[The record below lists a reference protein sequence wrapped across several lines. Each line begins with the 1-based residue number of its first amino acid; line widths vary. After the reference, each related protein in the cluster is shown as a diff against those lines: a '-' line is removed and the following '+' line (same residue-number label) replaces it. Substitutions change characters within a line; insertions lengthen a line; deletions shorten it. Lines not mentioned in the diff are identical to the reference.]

1 MPAVR
6 PSERDRTPRLAWILW
21 AVGICAYITA
31 VLHRTSFGVAGI
43 EAAGRFDTTASVL
56 STFTVLQ
63 VLVYASCQV
72 PVGLLL
78 DRFGPRAMITAG
90 ALLMAAGQLLLAFA
104 TDVGTAIAARVLVG
118 AGDAATFIS
127 VLSLASGWFPLR
139 QIPLVTQLTGLLGQ
153 AGQVL
158 SAVPLVAL
166 LHGPGWSA
174 AYGSAAALG
183 ALVAVLSLAVLRDP
197 PRAAAVPTLAQTRT
211 NLAAAWR
218 NPGTRLG
225 FWTHFTTQFAANT
238 FALMWGYPYLVS
250 AQGLSPGAA
259 GTLLIVFVLA
269 NVASGPVIGRWLGT
283 HPTHHL
289 RVTAGIIWTI
299 IAAWTAVLALPGHAP
314 LWLLTLLV
322 TVTAVGGPASM
333 AAFDHARAHNPP
345 ARLGTATGIVN
356 AGGFTA
362 ALITI
367 LAMGVILDLAAPA
380 ASAFTP
386 EAFRLAWLAQYPLW
400 LLGLWQMHRTH
411 RTVRRFAQVPR
422 PR

>member
-1 MPAVR
+1 MPAVL
-6 PSERDRTPRLAWILW
+6 PSERTRAPRLAWILW

-43 EAAGRFDTTASVL
+43 EAAERFGTNASML

-63 VLVYASCQV
+63 VLVYAACQI

-78 DRFGPRAMITAG
+78 DRFGPRVMITAG
-90 ALLMAAGQLLLAFA
+90 GLLMAAGQLLLAFA
-104 TDVGTAIAARVLVG
+104 PDVGTAIGARVLVG

-127 VLSLASGWFPLR
+127 VLSLASGWFPVR
-139 QIPLVTQLTGLLGQ
+139 QVPLITQLTGLLGQ
-153 AGQVL
+153 GGQVI
-158 SAVPLVAL
+158 SALPLVAL

-183 ALVAVLSLAVLRDP
+183 VLVAVLCLAVLRDP
-197 PRAAAVPTLAQTRT
+197 PRTAAAPTLGQTRA
-211 NLAAAWR
+211 NLADAWR

-225 FWTHFTTQFAANT
+225 LWTHFATQFAANT

-250 AQGLSPGAA
+250 AQGLSPTAA
-259 GTLLIVFVLA
+259 GTLLIIFVLA
-269 NVASGPVIGRWLGT
+269 NIASGPVIGRWLST
-283 HPTHHL
+283 HPAHHL
-289 RVTAGIIWTI
+289 RVTAGVIWAIILT
-299 IAAWTAVLALPGHAP
+299 WTAVLALPDRAP
-314 LWLLTLLV
+314 LWLLTALV
-322 TVTAVGGPASM
+322 IVTAVGGPASM
-333 AAFDHARAHNPP
+333 AAFDHARTHNPP

-362 ALITI
+362 ALIAI
-367 LAMGVILDLAAPA
+367 LAMGVILDLAGG
-380 ASAFTP
+380 SGGTFTP

-400 LLGLWQMHRTH
+400 FLGLWQMHRAH
-411 RTVRRFAQVPR
+411 RTVRRFAQVPG